1 MTILL
6 RCNGFSRVQKAVV
19 SRPATDHQTV
29 IMILFLEQVLF
40 WEVPWSFSVQSLR
53 ADCPWL
59 SYTIRF
65 SSHVTIQSR
74 NGYLWRIKKKTHPN
88 SNFFFFWIGSW
99 GTYLLSIFFFPICFK
114 CQMTV
119 ERLTLNSLATSQVV
133 VRGSALMTALGCH
146 CQLLM
151 ASYCTPHF
159 QSSCLLFKT
168 SWTTTALLSSLVVP
182 GSNALLILQIFS
194 AWKTKFWTWK
204 RKLFEVAFSLMSFP

>member
-88 SNFFFFWIGSW
+88 SNFFFFFLDWFMRHLF
-99 GTYLLSIFFFPICFK
+99 TEHFLLSNLLQMPNDRRTVDIEFFGNFSSSCKRISFDDC
-114 CQMTV
+114 T
-119 ERLTLNSLATSQVV
+119 RLSLSTSD
-133 VRGSALMTALGCH
+133 G
-146 CQLLM
+146 QLL
-151 ASYCTPHF
+151 H
-159 QSSCLLFKT
+159 SSFSK
-168 SWTTTALLSSLVVP
+168 LLSPFQNFLNYHCTLKFISSSWVKRIIDIANFLCLK
-182 GSNALLILQIFS
+182 NKILNLKKKIVWSCF
-194 AWKTKFWTWK
+194 
-204 RKLFEVAFSLMSFP
+204 